1 MGMFLLQLASG
12 RGWSVS
18 PLSRPLSAS
27 LLVSTLTYLVQC
39 SLQESTVMSQ
49 DNPPQTRPGYQAG
62 FYSSTDLSA
71 QTSPGRWSQQG
82 QSQTA
87 NLGCPRWV
95 QGKLLWHQ
103 RGSVAGQEQKTEDSV
118 TEESKALTGRGTRAK
133 LTSTT
138 LLSTPV
144 VGNFL
149 PVTSSSLM
157 VSSTL
162 LSPHPPVTSSLNG
175 ISSSLSKPSLS
186 LSPCLS
192 QGF

>member
-1 MGMFLLQLASG
+1 
-12 RGWSVS
+12 
-18 PLSRPLSAS
+18 
-27 LLVSTLTYLVQC
+27 
-39 SLQESTVMSQ
+39 MSQ

-118 TEESKALTGRGTRAK
+118 TEESKALTGRGARALLATTRAK

>member
-1 MGMFLLQLASG
+1 ML
-12 RGWSVS
+12 S
-18 PLSRPLSAS
+18 PKCLWELCDEHTLGYPAS